1 MAKRSALR
9 TSAAVF
15 ASAWAALCGCGG
27 PGAHDIVSLD
37 EVPGG
42 SDAPKIAKVTD
53 LGDIPALPAHGALP
67 AADSDRKFAIGELVL
82 VEGSGFGKLPSV
94 KVGGAPLD
102 IEARTGNGGIVGR
115 IPAGIDAGAAEV
127 SIQTAGGKDATT
139 IDVERHGVLVDR
151 SSGNV
156 YVIAFGGGDRVAVR
170 ASFAMPGAVGAAFAQ
185 NGAIA
190 YVAANPPGGAQQS
203 TLHVIALTSAG
214 GPKLLRQRHLPIPR
228 VSAIATA
235 RNAPLGAVAGSGKLV
250 VLDLTV
256 PRGPTPGTPFP
267 LVGDAGALAVHPR
280 GTRAAVLS
288 PLDNQLTPIDLSHA
302 NEPHVERAVDL
313 VPGERDP
320 MSIDLEFAPG
330 GDEVWAV
337 VGDSKDSVAGGTHPT
352 RIVVV
357 SWETGE
363 PKVLR
368 SAEVSAAGAPVAVG
382 VGQSESIGSAT
393 AIRSTRRRA
402 PIVVASVN
410 PKLWSDEPED
420 APSKLSDLG
429 KLVAADLDGKGQV
442 MLSQTS
448 LFADPQITPDLAWVI
463 CPTVKLA
470 RHPGGTR
477 FELGLTF
484 QPLPGTAGGAR
495 FTPIAGAT
503 PAGLKTPP
511 AFVLAP

>member
-1 MAKRSALR
+1 MAKRSAR
-9 TSAAVF
+9 RRAAWTAVL
-15 ASAWAALCGCGG
+15 ALAAACGG
-27 PGAHDIVSLD
+27 PGAHDIVGLD
-37 EVPGG
+37 DVPGG
-42 SDAPKIAKVTD
+42 SDAPKIAAVTD
-53 LGDIPALPAHGALP
+53 LGDIPALPARGALP
-67 AADSDRKFAIGELVL
+67 AADSDRKFAVGELVL
-82 VEGSGFGKLPSV
+82 IEGSGFGKLPAV

-115 IPAGIDAGAAEV
+115 IPAGIDAGAVEV
-127 SIQTAGGKDATT
+127 VVSTGGGKDATT
-139 IDVERHGVLVDR
+139 IAVERHGIVVDR
-151 SSGNV
+151 ASGNV
-156 YVIAFGGGDRVAVR
+156 YVVAFGGGDRVAVR

-190 YVAANPPGGAQQS
+190 YVAANPPGSAATS
-203 TLHVIALTSAG
+203 TIHVIALTSSG
-214 GPKLLRQRHLPIPR
+214 GPKLLRQRHLPIPQ
-228 VSAIATA
+228 VASIATA
-235 RNAPLGAVAGSGKLV
+235 RSAPVGAVAGSGKLV
-250 VLDLTV
+250 VLDLSA

-267 LVGDAGALAVHPR
+267 LVGDASALAIHPK
-280 GTRAAVLS
+280 GVRAAVLS
-288 PLDNQLTPIDLSHA
+288 PLDNQLTPVDLSRA
-302 NEPHVERAVDL
+302 GQPHVEQPVDL

-382 VGQSESIGSAT
+382 VGQNESIGSAT

-410 PKLWSDEPED
+410 PKLWSDEPEN

-429 KLVAADLDGKGQV
+429 KLVSADLDGKAQV

-463 CPTVKLA
+463 SPTVKLA

-484 QPLPGTAGGAR
+484 QPLPGTPGGPR

-503 PAGLKTPP
+503 PAGLKAPP
-511 AFVLAP
+511 AFALAP